1 MKTHTRSIIVFLL
14 AVAIIATYASL
25 APKVTAA
32 YAEVKSDLSVM
43 TAPTCVGIGRYERV
57 VDPGNREI
65 VVFDTCRGRLY
76 HVTPARQWEI
86 LIPAVP
92 DIPPTLAERSEWQR
106 LTTEGLV
113 GQ

>member
-1 MKTHTRSIIVFLL
+1 MKTQTRSILVFVL

-25 APKVTAA
+25 APKVAAA

-57 VDPGNREI
+57 PGYGSQEI
-65 VVFDTCRGRLY
+65 LVFDTCRGRMY
-76 HVTPARQWEI
+76 HVTPARQWEVI
-86 LIPAVP
+86 VPAVP
-92 DIPPTLAERSEWQR
+92 DIPPTLAERAEWQR
-106 LTTEGLV
+106 LTQEGLV